1 MSEASRTAKPL
12 TALLAAAA
20 AILASGTVAAQ
31 QRDYIEVETTVQKEV
46 IVETADG
53 QRETTLV
60 PAEKVVPG
68 ERVVYTIRFRNIG
81 DEPAENVVITN
92 PISDSLVFVAGSATS
107 PGARVEFS
115 IDGGQSFAVANELRI
130 SEDGIERAATA
141 EDYTHVR
148 WVMLAAL
155 AVGADGST
163 SFAADLE

>member
-1 MSEASRTAKPL
+1 MSEAKRILRTL
-12 TALLAAAA
+12 TVSAFAAMTL
-20 AILASGTVAAQ
+20 LASGAIAAQ
-31 QRDYIEVETTVQKEV
+31 EKDYIEVLTTVQKEV
-46 IVETADG
+46 IVETDDG
-53 QRETTLV
+53 NRETTLV

-115 IDGGQSFAVANELRI
+115 IDGGQTFAVSNELRI
-130 SEDGIERAATA
+130 RENGVERPATA
-141 EDYTHVR
+141 KDYTHVR
-148 WVMLAAL
+148 WVMQAAL
-155 AVGADGST
+155 AVGAEGST